1 MWRINNWKKKD
12 IPLIKKNGQDK
23 NLTRGRQQNVIETI
37 SLSEKKIK
45 PSALFKGVIVGIY
58 IDYRQRIF
66 IEFIQCGSNFLSIY
80 MYLFYESNTN
90 VCWKRTENKLI
101 FIYFKTNVEKTVWSE
116 GSFTLKIGY
125 FGNEKLAS

>member
-1 MWRINNWKKKD
+1 MKKKD

-23 NLTRGRQQNVIETI
+23 NLTRGCQQNVIETI

-58 IDYRQRIF
+58 IDYRERIF

-90 VCWKRTENKLI
+90 VC
-101 FIYFKTNVEKTVWSE
+101 
-116 GSFTLKIGY
+116 
-125 FGNEKLAS
+125 